1 MPQPVFPVTVAYDHD
16 KGSIVE
22 EYTPS
27 QVAGETFGYG
37 DFVFLAA
44 NVAKLCGADPASIT
58 GLSEVVSER
67 ARLITP
73 NGKVPIRTLNS
84 EATLQMCSDTVPV
97 EATHLNVAYGITRD
111 PATGIWK
118 LDTAKIGAAARVT
131 VVRLLIPEG
140 IWVVKPIASFLTNDG
155 IAS

>member
-27 QVAGETFGYG
+27 QVGGETFGYG
-37 DFVFLAA
+37 DFVVLAA
-44 NVAKLCGADPASIT
+44 NVVKLCGADPAAIL

-97 EATHLNVAYGITRD
+97 EATHLNQAYGITRD
-111 PATGIWK
+111 GTTGIWK
-118 LDTAKIGAAARVT
+118 LDTAKTAGDARVT

-140 IWVVKPIASFLTNDG
+140 IWVVKPLAAFLTNDG